1 MISGFYSFAQ
11 STVRQYLKHHVSRAS
26 AGLSYFLMLTFFPLL
41 ICLYNMLGSF
51 FPSADAVGQLLSGIL
66 PDNTVETIKE
76 FIGYVSVNTNPRML
90 PIAVAAMLTGSA
102 AGFRI
107 ILSLMDELRPG
118 RRRRRGGFL
127 LSFAY
132 SLVFLIALYLAA
144 LMMISG
150 EWFIK
155 LVDEWVSFVNI
166 SHNWGWFR
174 FVALFLMLFVLILG
188 VYRLCAPMGEG
199 ALMVPGALAASI
211 TLVGVSI
218 VFSWFIGMS
227 VKYPLVYGSLASMMI
242 LLLWLYFCGN
252 ILFLGGIV
260 NLELEKLRDRKKASQ
275 S

>member
-1 MISGFYSFAQ
+1 MISKLYSFAQ
-11 STVRQYLKHHVSRAS
+11 ETVRQYLKHHVSRAS

-51 FPSADAVGQLLSGIL
+51 FPSAEVVGELLYGIL
-66 PDNTVETIKE
+66 PENTVETIRE
-76 FIGYVSVNTNPRML
+76 FIGYVSVNTNPHML
-90 PIAVAAMLTGSA
+90 PIAVAAMLTSSA

-132 SLVFLIALYLAA
+132 SLVFLMALYVAA

-150 EWFIK
+150 EWFINI
-155 LVDEWVSFVNI
+155 VDEWVSFVNI

-174 FVALFLMLFVLILG
+174 FVTLFLLLFVLILG
-188 VYRLCAPMGEG
+188 LYRLCTPMGEG
-199 ALMVPGALAASI
+199 TLLVPGALAAAL

-227 VKYPLVYGSLASMMI
+227 VKYPLVYGSLASVMI

-260 NLELEKLRDRKKASQ
+260 NLELEKLREKKRASQ
-275 S
+275 G